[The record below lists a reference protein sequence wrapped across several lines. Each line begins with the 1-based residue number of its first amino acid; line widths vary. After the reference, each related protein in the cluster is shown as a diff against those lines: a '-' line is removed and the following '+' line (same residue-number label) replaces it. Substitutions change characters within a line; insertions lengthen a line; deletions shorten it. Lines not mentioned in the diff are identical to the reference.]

1 MLIYL
6 LGGCRGQGPLI
17 QGLVG
22 WLAASVL
29 QPAHCTY
36 TVGTGHA
43 RDQSTPVP
51 LILALYQQGL
61 WSAYLFA
68 RRRSRTWSAYMDP
81 PVVASHF

>member
-29 QPAHCTY
+29 QPANGTSS
-36 TVGTGHA
+36 VGTGHA
-43 RDQSTPVP
+43 RDQSAPVP
-51 LILALYQQGL
+51 LILALYQRRF
-61 WSAYLFA
+61 WACLFVCQA
-68 RRRSRTWSAYMDP
+68 AVADIVRSYKVQLSLGRG
-81 PVVASHF
+81 